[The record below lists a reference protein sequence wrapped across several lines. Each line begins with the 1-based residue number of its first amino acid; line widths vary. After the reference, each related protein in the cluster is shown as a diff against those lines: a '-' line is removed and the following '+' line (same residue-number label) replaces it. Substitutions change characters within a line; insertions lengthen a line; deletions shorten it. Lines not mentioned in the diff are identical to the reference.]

1 MLRVDEEDTHDLNAT
16 ETKELLT
23 QFTKIIESEQ
33 IDAIILQDYNKGVL
47 TKKVIE
53 TVINEARAKKI
64 PVSVDPPKKKNF
76 F

>member
-64 PVSVDPPKKKNF
+64 PVSVDPKKKNF